1 MIFKSSK
8 TLELVDIPGSEKL
21 RFECI
26 NKRKAN
32 STGVIYVLDST
43 SIQKDLKDV
52 AEYLFDLMTDAS
64 LARSRAPFL
73 ILCNKTDLPDAKK
86 MDTIEE
92 LLEMELTTLSRTKAD
107 GLASLDGNQELRV
120 PLVKN
125 TNEKFTFAK
134 CRHHPV
140 TFAECSAI
148 SSDVGVLDGMLERL
162 QGSKYS
168 KFLEISNAREWGGIF
183 KFIFEELVTL
193 AIDILKWSRQ
203 GYLS

>member
-148 SSDVGVLDGMLERL
+148 SSDSPPSTPSLSPCLYEALPLPLSSHFLSLHLSSTLVVGVFSRTHT
-162 QGSKYS
+162 
-168 KFLEISNAREWGGIF
+168 NAARALFPPGD
-183 KFIFEELVTL
+183 L
-193 AIDILKWSRQ
+193 
-203 GYLS
+203 